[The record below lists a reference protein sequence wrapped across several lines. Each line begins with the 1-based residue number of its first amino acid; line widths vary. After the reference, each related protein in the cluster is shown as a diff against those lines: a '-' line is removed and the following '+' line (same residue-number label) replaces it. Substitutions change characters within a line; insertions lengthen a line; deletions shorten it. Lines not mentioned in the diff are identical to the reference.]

1 MQSSQ
6 ERGTRGMRISQ
17 LRLRVQPMLFRK
29 TSHKSN
35 VLEKIAVPLASI
47 PLTEAQRRQVVT
59 GFLLGVFSIVT
70 AFFPVCGLPFAIAGL
85 LIGFANRHIVALR
98 TVVLWGIGL
107 SLIGLIFTVANMI
120 VTIGIYFS
128 PYLWGTSG

>member
-6 ERGTRGMRISQ
+6 EHGTRSMRINQ

-29 TSHKSN
+29 TSPGGR
-35 VLEKIAVPLASI
+35 VLEKVAAPVVSV
-47 PLTEAQRRQVVT
+47 PLTEAQRRQVVM
-59 GFLLGVFSIVT
+59 GFMLGVFSIVT

-85 LIGFANRHIVALR
+85 LIGFANRHTVTLR

-107 SLIGLIFTVANMI
+107 SVIGLVFAIVNGI
-120 VTIGIYFS
+120 VTISMYYSTYI
-128 PYLWGTSG
+128 WGVSS